1 MPFSN
6 EVIGTNGALIRNW
19 MKSENYVAGSS
30 GWQIKKDGTAE
41 FNNGTFRGSI
51 EVGPN
56 PGQHFIV
63 NNSATGDVVDIYDS
77 SNTLVAKIDKFGEII
92 TTSGND
98 SAMMFGNGYLFVD
111 FAAPPG
117 SYGGMTGFSRSTGS
131 QVVIDSGRKSGGL
144 SSNIFFQD
152 DVNGLGGVP
161 RLLASQRGM
170 SQGSLMQTDSFS
182 NNNSY
187 FHGGSYVATTSDAFG
202 NAAIAHGC
210 SFTPKFC
217 VFSTWDYAST
227 APLWFVTLWASGMDA
242 TNFRV
247 YVRNGSGNPPASGTS
262 FGLQAFF
269 IG

>member
-63 NNSATGDVVDIYDS
+63 NNTATGDVVDIYDS

-98 SAMMFGNGYLFVD
+98 SALMFGNGYNFVD

-117 SYGGMTGFSRSTGS
+117 SYGGMTGFSRNTGS
-131 QVVIDSGRKSGGL
+131 QVIIDSGRKSGGL

-161 RLLASQRGM
+161 RLLAQQRGM

-187 FHGGSYVATTSDAFG
+187 FHGGSYVGTTSDAFG

-227 APLWFVTLWASGMDA
+227 APIWWVTLWASGMDA

-247 YVRNGSGNPPASGTS
+247 YIRNGSGNPPASGTS